1 MSLAS
6 SRYTTYITLVLTPH
20 VTFLRTLTFTF
31 FKYLGTHD
39 KTRKKPLMKRYR
51 LNLKQKTSSHGHAQ
65 RLRQA
70 KFGTSPLPLTPI
82 AYRHTIVPGRQVYS
96 VLFPVIPARASWWLA
111 FRGDATEAAAEPD

>member
-39 KTRKKPLMKRYR
+39 KTRKKPLMKRSVPFFVSKAGFSR
-51 LNLKQKTSSHGHAQ
+51 AHA
-65 RLRQA
+65 R
-70 KFGTSPLPLTPI
+70 KKHEK
-82 AYRHTIVPGRQVYS
+82 RHVDRSTLMFQTAERR
-96 VLFPVIPARASWWLA
+96 VIC
-111 FRGDATEAAAEPD
+111 